1 MRELSVLRH
10 RHYNSMNFAALSILS
25 LLAFTASQARCH
37 PPDAPPMRLLHW
49 AQFPVRV
56 YLPTQ
61 GQGQAEEAR
70 TILAGFDEWVKASHG
85 KVSYVRV
92 SEAGKAEI
100 TVQLVPGRFL
110 SAETRSVG
118 AVGETTVYS
127 SRSALKKADIRLAEG
142 AGVPEDLQ
150 TTAAHEFG
158 HALGIS
164 GHSDDPNDLM
174 YPVES
179 SHFNPLDQPL
189 PGGAAPVTAHDLRTL
204 KECYPGLFQS
214 SDRRP

>member
-1 MRELSVLRH
+1 
-10 RHYNSMNFAALSILS
+10 MNFAALLS
-25 LLAFTASQARCH
+25 LGLLGLGLLAFAASPAPARRPDT
-37 PPDAPPMRLLHW
+37 PPVRLLHW

-56 YLPTQ
+56 YLPAH
-61 GQGQAEEAR
+61 GQGQAEEAQ
-70 TILAGFDEWVKASHG
+70 TVLAGFDEWVKASHG
-85 KVSYVRV
+85 RVSYVRV
-92 SEAGKAEI
+92 SESGKAEI

-118 AVGETTVYS
+118 AVGETTFYS
-127 SRSALKKADIRLAEG
+127 RNGTLKKADIRLAEG
-142 AGVPEDLQ
+142 AGAPEDLQ

-174 YPVES
+174 YPVEI

-189 PGGAAPVTAHDLRTL
+189 PGEAATVTAHDLRTL

>member
-1 MRELSVLRH
+1 
-10 RHYNSMNFAALSILS
+10 MNFAALLS
-25 LLAFTASQARCH
+25 LALIALAASPTLCRPA
-37 PPDAPPMRLLHW
+37 DAPPVRLLHW

-56 YLPTQ
+56 YLPTH
-61 GQGQAEEAR
+61 GQGQAEEAQ
-70 TILAGFDEWVKASHG
+70 TVLAGFDEWVKASHG

-92 SEAGKAEI
+92 LEAGKAEI

-118 AVGETTVYS
+118 AVGETTFYS
-127 SRSALKKADIRLAEG
+127 RNGTLRKADIRLAEG

-164 GHSDDPNDLM
+164 GHSDDPDDLM
-174 YPVES
+174 YPVEI
-179 SHFNPLDQPL
+179 SHFNPLDPPL
-189 PGGAAPVTAHDLRTL
+189 PGGAATVTAHDLRML